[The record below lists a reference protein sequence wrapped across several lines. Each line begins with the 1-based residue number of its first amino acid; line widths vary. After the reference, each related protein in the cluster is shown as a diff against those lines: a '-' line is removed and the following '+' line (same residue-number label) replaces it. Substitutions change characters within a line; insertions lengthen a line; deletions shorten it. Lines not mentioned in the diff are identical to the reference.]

1 MADTVSSEV
10 LGSGTTNGNTLPYLS
25 DGGEAREITLSSSV
39 SIVSGQKY
47 AITTSC
53 QDDVYPGWA
62 YDYPLYTTPP
72 DYAGG
77 NQWFSDDSGDTW
89 VDAARGNDYY
99 FVTKAGG
106 VEKESYTFPPQPGG
120 IYAAYGIEDSNLR
133 LGQSFTATSSYDL
146 TSVVLLLGLWVDSE
160 AVGTITVRIREV
172 NAKPSKAVNP
182 TPTDTN
188 SAVTLDHDTIVWE
201 DGGGADTFDVY
212 YGTTSGSLTLVSSAQ
227 AGTIFTIWG
236 VTSGSPFDYAV
247 TRYWR
252 IDSTNDAGTTT
263 GEEWSFTSMTFDPP
277 VPNPPVPDPDDP
289 NPPEPVFDPNF
300 IRTTQRLTLAAGHQF
315 WYEIS

>member
-77 NQWFSDDSGDTW
+77 NQWFSGDSGDTW

-201 DGGGADTFDVY
+201 DGGGADTYNVY
-212 YGTTSGSLTLVSSAQ
+212 YGTTSGALSLVSSAQ
-227 AGTIFTIWG
+227 AGTSFTIWG
-236 VTSGSPFDYAV
+236 VSDGSPYDYLDI
-247 TRYWR
+247 RYWR
-252 IDSTNDAGTTT
+252 IDSTNEAGTTT
-263 GEEWSFTSMTFDPP
+263 GDEWMFTTIPLTY
-277 VPNPPVPDPDDP
+277 PNPSPTPPDPDYP
-289 NPPEPVFDPNF
+289 YPPDHDFNPNF
-300 IRTTQRLTLAAGHQF
+300 INTTQRLICAANSKV
-315 WYEIS
+315 WYEV